1 MESFTGNFPQSLLD
15 LPKNAVCAVRAVD
28 ASEEHTLRLAGLG
41 LTAGREVRI
50 VKRGEPTIVQVYGT
64 RIGIAKSLAQG
75 IRVTPNGTQE

>member
-1 MESFTGNFPQSLLD
+1 MESFTGKSLLD
-15 LPKNAVCAVRAVD
+15 LPKNAVCAVHAVD

-64 RIGIAKSLAQG
+64 RIGIAKSLARG
-75 IRVTPNGTQE
+75 IRVAPNGTQE

>member
-1 MESFTGNFPQSLLD
+1 MGTFTDSPFQCLLD
-15 LPKNAVCAVRAVD
+15 LPRNAVCAVHEID

-41 LTAGREVRI
+41 LTAGRELRV

-75 IRVTPNGTQE
+75 VRVVPNGTEG